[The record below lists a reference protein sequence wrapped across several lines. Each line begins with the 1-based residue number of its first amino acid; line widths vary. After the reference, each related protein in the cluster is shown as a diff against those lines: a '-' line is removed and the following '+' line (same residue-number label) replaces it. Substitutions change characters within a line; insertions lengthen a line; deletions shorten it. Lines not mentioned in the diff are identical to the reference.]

1 MTSFSHAAVSSSLA
15 LDLTS
20 FLVGWVQVW
29 AQMLEWTASMTPGC
43 CLPRSSSEGPTFPG
57 CCSVQLSSAL
67 TRFSDWVSAGL
78 GTNGVDSEQDP
89 RLLSSREFL
98 RELSFWQLSF
108 TRPVLSQALSC
119 HKLSG
124 WVGAGL
130 GTNAGV
136 DSEHDPRLLSSRE
149 FLRELG
155 KGAGARKEL
164 SALSLRWIN
173 LRGMPHITA
182 AFTYNK

>member
-1 MTSFSHAAVSSSLA
+1 
-15 LDLTS
+15 
-20 FLVGWVQVW
+20 
-29 AQMLEWTASMTPGC
+29 MTPGC
-43 CLPRSSSEGPTFPG
+43 YLPE
-57 CCSVQLSSAL
+57 CSRFVRLLFLAPVFSQVLSCHKLSGWAG
-67 TRFSDWVSAGL
+67 AGL
-78 GTNGVDSEQDP
+78 GTNAGVDSEQDP
-89 RLLSSREFL
+89 SLLPL
-98 RELSFWQLSF
+98 RDFSTNSNGNFQPCSCVIKSGF
-108 TRPVLSQALSC
+108 TPN
-119 HKLSG
+119 KLSG

-182 AFTYNK
+182 AFTYNKYALTPAP